1 MAKSTIQ
8 TPEIPAGLSIINF
21 TFTGTHALLMHS
33 ERGLDPLDPLVKQ
46 MKALSAQRKKTEDI
60 LQQMARIEYELSCYY
75 DAKIGPYIPALVIE
89 AALFEA
95 AKLQKLGKV
104 GKRAISV
111 IEAKVPLEYAGPRDL
126 KKLIETPEF
135 RDVRGVRV
143 GTAKV
148 MRCRPKFN
156 EWSITFNLAY
166 DAEQLNHDVVIS
178 IARDAGSKIG
188 LCDFRPRFGRFDVE
202 VNG

>member
-1 MAKSTIQ
+1 MAKSTIEK
-8 TPEIPAGLSIINF
+8 PEVPAGLSLINM
-21 TFTGTHALLMHS
+21 TCTGTHALLMHS

-46 MKALSAQRKKTEDI
+46 MKSLSAQRKKTEDI
-60 LQQMARIEYELSCYY
+60 LQQMARTEYELSCYH

-89 AALFEA
+89 ATFFEA

-104 GKRAISV
+104 GKRALSV
-111 IEAKVPLEYAGPRDL
+111 IESKVPLEYTGPREL
-126 KKLIETPEF
+126 KKLIESPEF

-156 EWSITFNLAY
+156 EWAITFNLAY
-166 DAEQLNHDVVIS
+166 DAEQLNRDVVVS
-178 IARDAGSKIG
+178 IARDAGAKIG
-188 LCDFRPRFGRFDVE
+188 FCDFRPRFGRFDVE